1 MIVSYR
7 LALYDRRTELQHGS
21 YPIPAAL
28 EEQAK
33 RIAGIA
39 ADHDGLG
46 DYPLGDEQAR
56 KIGALLALAVHPN
69 RFDYFLEPE
78 VRETAGE

>member
-21 YPIPAAL
+21 YPIPAAF

-33 RIAGIA
+33 RIAGVE

-46 DYPLGDEQAR
+46 DYPLGEDQAR
-56 KIGALLALAVHPN
+56 KIGTLLSMEVYPE

-78 VRETAGE
+78 VRETADE

>member
-7 LALYDRRTELQHGS
+7 LALYDRRTELQRGS
-21 YPIPAAL
+21 YPIPDAF

-33 RIAGIA
+33 RIAGVKA
-39 ADHDGLG
+39 SHDGLG
-46 DYPLGDEQAR
+46 DYPLGGDQAR
-56 KIGALLALAVHPN
+56 EIGSLLALPVYPE

-78 VRETAGE
+78 VQGAADE